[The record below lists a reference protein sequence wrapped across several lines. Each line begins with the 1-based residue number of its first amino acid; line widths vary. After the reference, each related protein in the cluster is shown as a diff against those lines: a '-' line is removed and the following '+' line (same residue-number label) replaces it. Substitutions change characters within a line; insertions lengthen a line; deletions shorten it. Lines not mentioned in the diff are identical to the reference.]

1 MNAKNIALE
10 LGEWNENTDVKV
22 WRWHNNYSTRWN
34 KVKRTLECLDVTLK
48 RSYKMKINGIKTEVM
63 VCFKDPENI
72 IITMD
77 DNAL

>member
-1 MNAKNIALE
+1 
-10 LGEWNENTDVKV
+10 
-22 WRWHNNYSTRWN
+22 
-34 KVKRTLECLDVTLK
+34 
-48 RSYKMKINGIKTEVM
+48 MKINGIKTEVM